1 MAVSLRTV
9 TVDYSLELN
18 EIQDTSTTSPTTY
31 SRPLQGS
38 MLQAGRTRFLQTTTS
53 SSSSI
58 LGYVRV
64 ITEAHP
70 PRPAVAGAPPRPAD
84 AAHAWLEDDSEL
96 CRSRSTE

>member
-53 SSSSI
+53 SS
-58 LGYVRV
+58 
-64 ITEAHP
+64 
-70 PRPAVAGAPPRPAD
+70 
-84 AAHAWLEDDSEL
+84 
-96 CRSRSTE
+96 